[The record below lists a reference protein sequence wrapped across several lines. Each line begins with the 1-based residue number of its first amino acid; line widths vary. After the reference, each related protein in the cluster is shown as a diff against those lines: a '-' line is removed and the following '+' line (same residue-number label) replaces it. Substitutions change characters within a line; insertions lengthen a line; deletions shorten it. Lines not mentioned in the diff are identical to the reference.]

1 MLKNRVYADTNL
13 FIRFFTGDSDN
24 QSQESKKFLNQVSR
38 GKYELFIC
46 DLIIAE
52 IIYVLESIYHLDRNA
67 VVEKILAIAEIDN
80 AVIENRSIIL
90 KALDLYEEKNI
101 DFIDAYLASHSVK
114 NNCDTVFTFDKD
126 FKKIDFIKKI
136 IP

>member
-1 MLKNRVYADTNL
+1 MKNRVYADTNL

-24 QSQESKKFLNQVSR
+24 QSQESKKFLDQVSR

-46 DLIIAE
+46 DLIVAE
-52 IIYVLESIYHLDRNA
+52 IIYVLESIYHLDRNE
-67 VVEKILAIAEIDN
+67 VVEKILAIAETDN
-80 AVIENRSIIL
+80 TIIENRQVIL
-90 KALDLYEEKNI
+90 GALDLYEEKNI

-114 NNCDTVFTFDKD
+114 NNCDTIFTFDKD
-126 FKKIDFIKKI
+126 FRKIDFIKKI

>member
-1 MLKNRVYADTNL
+1 MKNRVYADTNL
-13 FIRFFTGDSDN
+13 FIRFFTGDPDN
-24 QSQESKKFLNQVSR
+24 QAQESRKFLNQVSR

-67 VVEKILAIAEIDN
+67 VVEKILAIVETDN
-80 AVIENRSIIL
+80 TIIENRQVIL
-90 KALDLYEEKNI
+90 RTLDLYEEKNI

-114 NNCDTVFTFDKD
+114 NNCDTIFTFDRD
-126 FKKIDFIKKI
+126 LKKIDFIKKI

>member
-1 MLKNRVYADTNL
+1 MKNRVYADANL
-13 FIRFFTGDSDN
+13 FIRFFTGDPDN
-24 QSQESKKFLNQVSR
+24 QAQESRKFLNQVSR

-67 VVEKILAIAEIDN
+67 VVEKILAIVETDN
-80 AVIENRSIIL
+80 TIIENRQVIL
-90 KALDLYEEKNI
+90 RALDLYEEKNI

-114 NNCDTVFTFDKD
+114 NKCDTIFTFDRD

>member
-1 MLKNRVYADTNL
+1 MKNRVYADTNL
-13 FIRFFTGDSDN
+13 FIRFFTGDSDM
-24 QSQESKKFLNQVSR
+24 QAQESRKFLNQVSR

-67 VVEKILAIAEIDN
+67 VVEKILAIAETDN
-80 AVIENRSIIL
+80 TIIENRQVIL
-90 KALDLYEEKNI
+90 RALDLYEEKNI

-126 FKKIDFIKKI
+126 FRKIDFINKI

>member
-1 MLKNRVYADTNL
+1 MKNRVYADTNL

-24 QSQESKKFLNQVSR
+24 QSQESKKFLDQVSR

-46 DLIIAE
+46 DLIVAE
-52 IIYVLESIYHLDRNA
+52 IIYVLESIYHLDRNE
-67 VVEKILAIAEIDN
+67 VVEKILAIAETDN
-80 AVIENRSIIL
+80 TIIENRQVIL
-90 KALDLYEEKNI
+90 GALDLYEEKNI
-101 DFIDAYLASHSVK
+101 DFIDAYLASHSIK

-126 FKKIDFIKKI
+126 FRKIDFIKKI

>member
-1 MLKNRVYADTNL
+1 MKNRVYADTNL
-13 FIRFFTGDSDN
+13 FIRFFTGDPDN
-24 QSQESKKFLNQVSR
+24 QAQESRKFLDQVSR
-38 GKYELFIC
+38 GKYELYVC

-52 IIYVLESIYHLDRNA
+52 IIYVLESIYHLDRYSI
-67 VVEKILAIAEIDN
+67 VEKILAIAEIDN
-80 AVIENRSIIL
+80 TVIENRQVVL

-101 DFIDAYLASHSVK
+101 DFIDAYLVSHSVK
-114 NNCDTVFTFDKD
+114 NNCDTVFTFDRD

>member
-1 MLKNRVYADTNL
+1 MKSRVYADTNL
-13 FIRFFTGDSDN
+13 FIRFFTGDPDK
-24 QSQESKKFLNQVSR
+24 QAQESRKFLDQVSG

-67 VVEKILAIAEIDN
+67 VVEKILAIVETDN

-101 DFIDAYLASHSVK
+101 DFIDAYLVSHSVK
-114 NNCDTVFTFDKD
+114 NNCDTIFTFDRD
-126 FKKIDFIKKI
+126 LKKIDFIKKI

>member
-1 MLKNRVYADTNL
+1 MKNRVYADTNL
-13 FIRFFTGDSDN
+13 FIRFFTGEPDKQAQKSR
-24 QSQESKKFLNQVSR
+24 KFLDQVSR

-67 VVEKILAIAEIDN
+67 VVEKILAIVETDN
-80 AVIENRSIIL
+80 TIIENRQVIL

-114 NNCDTVFTFDKD
+114 NNCDTIFTFNRDL
-126 FKKIDFIKKI
+126 KKIDFIKKI

>member
-1 MLKNRVYADTNL
+1 MKNRVYADTNL

-126 FKKIDFIKKI
+126 FKKIDFINKI

>member
-1 MLKNRVYADTNL
+1 LKNRVYADTNL
-13 FIRFFTGDSDN
+13 FIRFFTGDPDN
-24 QSQESKKFLNQVSR
+24 QTQESRKFLNQVSR

-67 VVEKILAIAEIDN
+67 VVEKILAIVETDN
-80 AVIENRSIIL
+80 TIIENRQVIL
-90 KALDLYEEKNI
+90 RTLDLYEEKNI

-114 NNCDTVFTFDKD
+114 NNCDTIFTFDRD
-126 FKKIDFIKKI
+126 LKKIDFIKKI

>member
-1 MLKNRVYADTNL
+1 V
-13 FIRFFTGDSDN
+13 
-24 QSQESKKFLNQVSR
+24 
-38 GKYELFIC
+38 
-46 DLIIAE
+46 
-52 IIYVLESIYHLDRNA
+52 IY
-67 VVEKILAIAEIDN
+67 IAEIDN

-101 DFIDAYLASHSVK
+101 DFIDAYLASHSIK

-126 FKKIDFIKKI
+126 FRKIDFINKI

>member
-1 MLKNRVYADTNL
+1 MKNRVYADTNL
-13 FIRFFTGDSDN
+13 FIRFFTGDPDN
-24 QSQESKKFLNQVSR
+24 QTQESRKFLNQVSR

-67 VVEKILAIAEIDN
+67 VVEKILAIVETDN
-80 AVIENRSIIL
+80 TIIENRQVIL
-90 KALDLYEEKNI
+90 RALDLYEEKNI

-114 NNCDTVFTFDKD
+114 NNCDTIFTFDRD
-126 FKKIDFIKKI
+126 LKKIDFIKKI

>member
-1 MLKNRVYADTNL
+1 LKNRVYADTNL

>member
-1 MLKNRVYADTNL
+1 MKNRVYADTNL
-13 FIRFFTGDSDN
+13 FIRFFTGDPDN
-24 QSQESKKFLNQVSR
+24 QAQESRKFLDQVSR

-46 DLIIAE
+46 DLIVTE
-52 IIYVLESIYHLDRNA
+52 IIYVLESIYHLDRNE
-67 VVEKILAIAEIDN
+67 VVEKILAIAETDN
-80 AVIENRSIIL
+80 TIIENRQVIL
-90 KALDLYEEKNI
+90 GALDLYEEKNI

-126 FKKIDFIKKI
+126 FRKIDFIKKI

>member
-1 MLKNRVYADTNL
+1 LKNRVYADTNL
-13 FIRFFTGDSDN
+13 FIRFFTGDPDN
-24 QSQESKKFLNQVSR
+24 QAQESRKFLNQVSR
-38 GKYELFIC
+38 GKYGLFIC

-67 VVEKILAIAEIDN
+67 VVEKILAIAETDN
-80 AVIENRSIIL
+80 TIIENRQVIL
-90 KALDLYEEKNI
+90 RALDLYEEKNI

-114 NNCDTVFTFDKD
+114 NNCDTIFTFDRD

>member
-1 MLKNRVYADTNL
+1 MKNRVYGDTNL
-13 FIRFFTGDSDN
+13 FIRFFTGEPDK
-24 QSQESKKFLNQVSR
+24 QAQESRKFLDQVSR

-52 IIYVLESIYHLDRNA
+52 IIYVLESIYNLDRYA
-67 VVEKILAIAEIDN
+67 VVEKILAIVETDN
-80 AVIENRSIIL
+80 AVIENRQVIL
-90 KALDLYEEKNI
+90 RALDLYEEKNI

-114 NNCDTVFTFDKD
+114 NNCDTVFTFDRD
-126 FKKIDFIKKI
+126 LKKIDFIKKI